1 MDFSKLDPALAG
13 ALSPPPAGPALAARR
28 GTPQDESVES
38 VETVESKLLV
48 FVHVQRDEVD
58 GRELA
63 RLGVREESIAG
74 NVATATLSP
83 EQIDELSEQPWV
95 RQIRLSQPLK
105 LLGGR
110 KGGPPKSVI

>member
-1 MDFSKLDPALAG
+1 MDFSKLDAALAG
-13 ALSPPPAGPALAARR
+13 ALD
-28 GTPQDESVES
+28 PQPREPREWPEAMADP
-38 VETVESKLLV
+38 KLLV
-48 FVHVQRDEVD
+48 FVHVQPDDVD
-58 GRELA
+58 RRELT
-63 RLGVREESIAG
+63 RLGVRAESITG